1 MQWTPGGVS
10 GDIEDRRDDSGPGFG
25 GMGIGPQHIGIGG
38 AIVLLILS
46 VVFHRNFFALFSG
59 APSAD
64 RPVATSGR
72 SPDSAANSADDQK
85 LQFVS
90 FVLDDVQHTWEN
102 LLPAQTGRPYHHAKL
117 VLFRD
122 EISSACGLA
131 QSASGPFYCPE
142 DEKVYIDLSFFDE
155 LRDRFGA
162 PGEFAQAYVIAHE
175 VGHHVQKILGIEGKV
190 QQLRQSNPQEAN
202 PLSVR
207 LELQAD
213 CFAGVWGNSTE
224 QRKIIDQSDVKAG
237 LQAAAAVGDDR
248 LQRMATGRVMPESFT
263 HGSSAQ
269 RDHWFQTGLDSG
281 KVSACDTFNTRP

>member
-10 GDIEDRRDDSGPGFG
+10 GDIEDRREESGGSG

-46 VVFHRNFFALFSG
+46 LVFHRNFFALFSST
-59 APSAD
+59 PSAD
-64 RPVATSGR
+64 QPAATSDN
-72 SPDSAANSADDQK
+72 SPNTAPDEK
-85 LQFVS
+85 VQFVS
-90 FVLDDVQHTWEN
+90 FVLDDVQRTWEK
-102 LLPAQTGRPYHHAKL
+102 LLPEQAGRPYRHAKL

-142 DEKVYIDLSFFDE
+142 DEKVYLDLSFFDE
-155 LRDRFGA
+155 LRNRFGA
-162 PGEFAQAYVIAHE
+162 PGDFAQAYVIAHE

-190 QQLRQSNPQEAN
+190 QQLRENNPREAN

-224 QRKIIDQSDVKAG
+224 QRKIIDQADVDAG
-237 LQAAAAVGDDR
+237 LGAAAAVGDDR
-248 LQRMATGRVMPESFT
+248 LQKMATGRVMPESFT

-269 RDHWFQTGLDSG
+269 RDHWFQQGLDSG
-281 KVSACDTFNTRP
+281 KISACNTFDATPNAVQ